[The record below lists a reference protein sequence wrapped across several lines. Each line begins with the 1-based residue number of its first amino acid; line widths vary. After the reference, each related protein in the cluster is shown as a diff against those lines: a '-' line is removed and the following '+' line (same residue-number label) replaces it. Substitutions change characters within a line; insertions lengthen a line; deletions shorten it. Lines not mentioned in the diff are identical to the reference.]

1 MLAEV
6 LGDLRRGP
14 PGRKAVGLLAATTG
28 AVLLAVLP
36 VAPDAQAA
44 PGDLDPSFSRNGK
57 VLIDFAG
64 GDDAASAVAAQPD
77 GKVVAAGYASLP
89 VGGRAFALVRFD
101 VDGVRDPS
109 FSGNGVV
116 ATRFGDG
123 SAAARAIAIEDDGDI
138 VVAGASSE
146 PETGWDFALARYE
159 PDGSLDPSFGQN
171 GRVTTDLGAS
181 EGANALALQPDGK
194 LVVAGESGGDFAL
207 ARYNPDGS
215 LDTSFSGDGI
225 VTTDFAGWG
234 DVAYAVALQDD
245 GRIVAAGS
253 AYAEHEVYE
262 DTPFFALA
270 RYQADG
276 TPDSSFSGDGIVIT
290 DISDPYGNARAHAV
304 ALQQDGKIVL
314 GGATG
319 GGGIFSA
326 LVIARY
332 NPSGS
337 PDQSFARVY
346 ENYAGARALAIQASG
361 RIVVAGWTWFSE
373 SFDFL
378 VTRWDSNGAW
388 DSRFGGPRDSRG
400 RPPGAVADFGLFN
413 TDQARA
419 LAIQQ
424 DGKIVVAGRSTPG
437 HDHSGGFETDEPG
450 DFALARYRMDGL
462 DPPDADADGV
472 TNDRDLCDRIAA
484 TGPDGC
490 PHYART
496 VTIRYSKRYKVF
508 TGRVSSDQSECEY
521 VPVTVFRNRPG
532 EDVQVGRPSSAYWV
546 RAPRRPGWYYA
557 KVERTLEWDL
567 GVCEGARSPLL
578 RVKSD
583 RGAHDKGAGC
593 ILGEGELLS
602 CRDPRA
608 RWLLL
613 AGGDVGRGGPG

>member
-6 LGDLRRGP
+6 LGDRRRKP
-14 PGRKAVGLLAATTG
+14 SGRKAVGLLAATTG
-28 AVLLAVLP
+28 AVLLAVLA

-64 GDDAASAVAAQPD
+64 GDDGASAVAAQPD
-77 GKVVAAGYASLP
+77 GKVVAAGFASLP

-109 FSGNGVV
+109 FGGDGIV

-138 VVAGASSE
+138 VVAGASSQ
-146 PETGWDFALARYE
+146 PETGWDFTLARYE

-181 EGANALALQPDGK
+181 EGANALVLQPDGK

-234 DVAYAVALQDD
+234 DVAYAVALQGD

-253 AYAEHEVYE
+253 AIAEHEVYGE
-262 DTPFFALA
+262 TPFFALA

-276 TPDSSFSGDGIVIT
+276 TPDSTFSGDGIVIT
-290 DISDPYGNARAHAV
+290 DISDPYGSARAHAV

-319 GGGIFSA
+319 GGIFSA
-326 LVIARY
+326 LIIARY
-332 NPSGS
+332 NPNGS
-337 PDQSFARVY
+337 PDQSFATAY
-346 ENYAGARALAIQASG
+346 EDYAGARALAIQASG
-361 RIVVAGWTWFSE
+361 RIVAAGWTWFSE
-373 SFDFL
+373 SFDFV

-388 DSRFGGPRDSRG
+388 DSRFGGPRDPQRG
-400 RPPGAVADFGLFN
+400 GPPGAVADFGLFN
-413 TDQARA
+413 ADQARA
-419 LAIQQ
+419 LAIQP
-424 DGKIVVAGRSTPG
+424 DGKIVVAGRSEPG
-437 HDHSGGFETDEPG
+437 YDYSGDFENDEPG
-450 DFALARYRMDGL
+450 DFALARYRMDSL

-472 TNDRDLCDRIAA
+472 TNDRDLCDRISASL
-484 TGPDGC
+484 PDGC

-496 VTIRYSKRYKVF
+496 VTIRYSNRDKAFR
-508 TGRVSSDQSECEY
+508 GRISSDQPGRDRY

-532 EDVQVGRPSSAYWV
+532 EDVQVGRPSSAPVYWV
-546 RAPRRPGWYYA
+546 RSPRRPGWYYA
-557 KVERTLEWDL
+557 KVERTLEWDF

-578 RVKSD
+578 RVRKRS
-583 RGAHDKGAGC
+583 
-593 ILGEGELLS
+593 
-602 CRDPRA
+602 
-608 RWLLL
+608 
-613 AGGDVGRGGPG
+613 GGS